1 MGGGLAGSSALMGG
15 FRVIFLLARAQ
26 LPSRSRGLRFAQ
38 GPTRLRSLLRAR
50 CAPGVLRCGSAIVSL
65 EAPRL
70 SLGLL
75 KGSWDF
81 VSKVIYVGCS

>member
-1 MGGGLAGSSALMGG
+1 MGG
-15 FRVIFLLARAQ
+15 FSRELCLVQGYCAHRIRARAQ
-26 LPSRSRGLRFAQ
+26 LPSRWRGLRFAQ

-70 SLGLL
+70 SLGFR
-75 KGSWDF
+75 GSG
-81 VSKVIYVGCS
+81 V